1 MKDLVQTHILMRTWN
16 LFFIYFTGVS
26 HCIMKS
32 ILNVKNNIY
41 PDYLVISSYNIYSRI
56 KSQQAK

>member
-26 HCIMKS
+26 HCTMKS